1 MLKSIISHLPD
12 SDKIVICDNY
22 TETLQF
28 IKHLD
33 FMRPLNPLLYIGGSQ
48 SNNKKN
54 IDLFFNNP
62 EYRVLLTTR
71 QKGGEGINLQIANH
85 IVLLNCW
92 YTVKDIIQII
102 GRIKRKG
109 QTKPTYAYIFGNN
122 LFNCIEQ
129 GLPKPAYVLKED
141 MDFYIMIRKK
151 KMMCEQWGIHIET
164 QFPSMKAFY
173 NYETLEHD
181 FNQFLEER
189 ESKESPK
196 EIEYNGCNQDKKDEK
211 QAFYDEEAETE
222 DAYIDSLIIG
232 YEEFYISQKNN
243 SDFVL
248 NELEVKSVRIIS
260 YDEFLKRLENKKIAS
275 QKVLPSP
282 DMPQD
287 VPKE

>member
-1 MLKSIISHLPD
+1 LIENDFFCNLNRDCRNESIYPYYR
-12 SDKIVICDNY
+12 KN
-22 TETLQF
+22 
-28 IKHLD
+28 
-33 FMRPLNPLLYIGGSQ
+33 RGIGNEKRLEKGV
-48 SNNKKN
+48 
-54 IDLFFNNP
+54 FFP
-62 EYRVLLTTR
+62 SIYPFRT
-71 QKGGEGINLQIANH
+71 
-85 IVLLNCW
+85 
-92 YTVKDIIQII
+92 
-102 GRIKRKG
+102 
-109 QTKPTYAYIFGNN
+109 
-122 LFNCIEQ
+122 
-129 GLPKPAYVLKED
+129 GLIKED

-151 KMMCEQWGIHIET
+151 KMMCEEWGIHIET

-189 ESKESPK
+189 KSKESPK

-222 DAYIDSLIIG
+222 DAYLDSLLIG
-232 YEEFYISQKNN
+232 YEEFYISQKSQKNNSDFVPNAAQSHLLQPDMMQDFLDEDEVEVPDTLEKYSGKKIKLKNKSKTTIQEPN

-248 NELEVKSVRIIS
+248 NELEVTKVTKVRIIS